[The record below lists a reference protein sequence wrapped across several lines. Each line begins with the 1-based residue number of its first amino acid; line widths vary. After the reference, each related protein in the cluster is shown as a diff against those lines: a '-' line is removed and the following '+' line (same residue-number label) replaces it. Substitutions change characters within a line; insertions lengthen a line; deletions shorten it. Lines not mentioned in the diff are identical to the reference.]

1 MCFGYWDWAGRVGG
15 WAAPDFVGCGCCG
28 VCAGA
33 AGSVLQVN
41 CTCFIRPLRSFA
53 KGLPLGL
60 AADAGLPVFL
70 GACGAAGLARDGPVG
85 AVFTEAEFPVS
96 PPFFLGAE
104 ASVLHALRAL
114 ASLLFVG
121 QPLLPICLV
130 LGWFWFRGALRW
142 SDPWCGLLGRFADL
156 GFWREI
162 SDWGFPGLPGVR
174 CLPWRQLEGISRNL
188 WFCIGHADGPGGLL
202 ALRRSSGSPTHAPWR
217 CGWGPGHRRPAS
229 GAGS

>member
-1 MCFGYWDWAGRVGG
+1 MERLVCVLWVLGLGRAVWVVGPCQTSSGVVAAESVQVTPVMCGRSISLALFGRYG
-15 WAAPDFVGCGCCG
+15 
-28 VCAGA
+28 
-33 AGSVLQVN
+33 
-41 CTCFIRPLRSFA
+41 PLLSG
-53 KGLPLGL
+53 GLPLGI
-60 AADAGLPVFL
+60 AAYAGLPVFL
-70 GACGAAGLARDGPVG
+70 GAGGAAGLGRDGLVG

-188 WFCIGHADGPGGLL
+188 WFCIGHALVRG
-202 ALRRSSGSPTHAPWR
+202 
-217 CGWGPGHRRPAS
+217 AS
-229 GAGS
+229 A